1 MNNIVTKSVT
11 IPAITSVNAAALA
24 KVSER
29 MPELVEKTKAF
40 DRSNSQSTLQ
50 MMTLTM
56 MNGQSPMRMLRQILA
71 EVEKRKMALAE
82 AQLNHAKLVTEIEEL
97 SNKPHTL
104 ISEAELRLKN
114 INLDTLENKING
126 AFKDIATLAD
136 AYDAIKTKN
145 NIDDWDEAT
154 FEAEEKKHHIRR
166 GFELLYHNLVECSRA
181 KEATIEYLQQYG
193 VHIQIALAEVS
204 GYITH
209 TNDRISKGEML
220 SSSDLENFLDQMSNK
235 YYKCADEASARIF
248 GKSEMSNKN
257 YMILTHNKDHDEEN

>member
-1 MNNIVTKSVT
+1 MSNIVTKTVT
-11 IPAITSVNAAALA
+11 LPATTSVNAAVLA

-82 AQLNHAKLVTEIEEL
+82 AQLSHAKLVTEIEEL
-97 SNKPHTL
+97 SSKPYSL
-104 ISEAELRLKN
+104 VNEAELRLKN
-114 INLDTLENKING
+114 ISLDLLENKVNG
-126 AFKDIATLAD
+126 AFKDIASLAD

-145 NIDDWDEAT
+145 NILDWDEST
-154 FEAEEKKHHIRR
+154 FEAEEKQHHVRR

-193 VHIQIALAEVS
+193 VHVQIALAEVS
-204 GYITH
+204 GYINY
-209 TNDRISKGEML
+209 TNERIKNQEIF
-220 SSSDLENFLDQMSNK
+220 SSADLEEFLDAMAAK
-235 YYKCADEASARIF
+235 YSSFADEISERIF
-248 GKSEMSNKN
+248 GKVEMTNKE
-257 YMILTHNKDHDEEN
+257 YMMLTSDKNQDKED

>member
-1 MNNIVTKSVT
+1 MNNIVTKTVT
-11 IPAITSVNAAALA
+11 LPATTSVNAAVLA

-82 AQLNHAKLVTEIEEL
+82 AQLNHAKLVTEIDEL
-97 SNKPHTL
+97 SNKPHSL
-104 ISEAELRLKN
+104 VNEAELRLKS
-114 INLDTLENKING
+114 ISLDLLENKVNG
-126 AFKDIATLAD
+126 AFKDIASLAD
-136 AYDAIKTKN
+136 AYDAIKAKN
-145 NIDDWDEAT
+145 NIEDWDEAT
-154 FEAEEKKHHIRR
+154 FESEEKRHHVRR
-166 GFELLYHNLVECSRA
+166 GFELLYHNLIESGRA

-204 GYITH
+204 GYIKFTS
-209 TNDRISKGEML
+209 DRISNGEVF
-220 SSSDLENFLDQMSNK
+220 SSSSIEEFLDQMADK
-235 YYKCADEASARIF
+235 YCSFANEVSERIF
-248 GKSEMSNKN
+248 GKPEMANTD
-257 YMILTHNKDHDEEN
+257 YMLTYTQDRIKENQ